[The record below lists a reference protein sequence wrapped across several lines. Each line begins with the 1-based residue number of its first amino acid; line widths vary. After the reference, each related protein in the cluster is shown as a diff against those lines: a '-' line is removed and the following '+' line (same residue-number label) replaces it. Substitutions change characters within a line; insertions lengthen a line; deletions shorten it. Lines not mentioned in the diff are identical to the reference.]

1 MTTRIMRG
9 HVLDRLRDLPD
20 NSVHCVVTSPPY
32 WGLRDYKIPPQVWPD
47 GWAGALGLEP
57 APALYIAHLVEIF
70 REVRRVLRR
79 DGTLWLNIGDSYATG
94 AGKAN
99 IAGGDMRVAWQGR
112 TTQPNRMP
120 LPGLKPKD
128 LIGIPWMLAF
138 ALRDDGWWLRSEITW
153 AKRAPMPESV
163 TDRPTSATEKVF
175 LLTKS
180 ARYFYDAEAVKED
193 ASEDSAKNGYS
204 VPKGGFS
211 ANAKHANTDQPA
223 FRAIVERRNMRN
235 WWLLGPAPFPE
246 AHFAT
251 FPPEVPR
258 RAILAGTSERGV
270 CAQCGAPWARLLR
283 KITDYD
289 GQRAD
294 ALVYTGS
301 AYAYPQSAPRGP
313 ARNFGEPSAETLGWR
328 ATCRCAAEAPIPATV
343 LDPFLGSGTTA
354 LVADRLGRDCIGIEL
369 SADYA
374 AMAEGRVRG
383 DAPLL
388 VQLAAD

>member
-47 GWAGALGLEP
+47 GWAGSLGLEP
-57 APALYIAHLVEIF
+57 TPALYIAHLVEIF

-79 DGTLWLNIGDSYATG
+79 DGSLWLNIGDSY
-94 AGKAN
+94 N
-99 IAGGDMRVAWQGR
+99 SGGNGWRPGNPAKNHGNSNRDGVAA
-112 TTQPNRMP
+112 
-120 LPGLKPKD
+120 PGLKPKD

-138 ALRDDGWWLRSEITW
+138 ALRADGWWLRSEITW

-163 TDRPTSATEKVF
+163 TDRPTMATEKVF
-175 LLTKS
+175 LLTKA
-180 ARYFYDAEAVKED
+180 ARYFYDAEAVAEPTVSLDPDHPSYRPNSVGIAQNGRKEFH
-193 ASEDSAKNGYS
+193 AKNETSMRSYS
-204 VPKGGFS
+204 
-211 ANAKHANTDQPA
+211 NAG
-223 FRAIVERRNMRN
+223 RNMRN
-235 WWLLGPAPFPE
+235 WWLLGPSPYPE

-270 CAQCGAPWARLLR
+270 CAHCGAPWARVVEKTTTFR
-283 KITDYD
+283 
-289 GQRAD
+289 GGSGRAGRT
-294 ALVYTGS
+294 A
-301 AYAYPQSAPRGP
+301 
-313 ARNFGEPSAETLGWR
+313 AEV
-328 ATCRCAAEAPIPATV
+328 TCRCTAAAPIAATV
-343 LDPFLGSGTTA
+343 LDPFLGAGTTA
-354 LVADRLGRDCIGIEL
+354 LVADRIGRDCIGIEL

-388 VQLAAD
+388 AQLAAD